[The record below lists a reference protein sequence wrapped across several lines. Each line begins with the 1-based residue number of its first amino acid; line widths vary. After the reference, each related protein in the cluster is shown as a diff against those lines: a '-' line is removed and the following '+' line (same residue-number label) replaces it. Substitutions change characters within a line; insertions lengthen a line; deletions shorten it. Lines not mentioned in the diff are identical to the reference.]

1 MSGRSLTGVLIL
13 TTVLGVLWMRAS
25 TAWFFQ
31 LF

>member
-13 TTVLGVLWMRAS
+13 MTVLGVLWMRAS
-25 TAWFFQ
+25 TAWFFH